1 MATPSK
7 RTRLSNKA
15 KLDIVIASK
24 KPGFKSEDIAKQY
37 GLGLLTVH
45 KILKEEG
52 KNGQCS
58 SPRDKSRDKS
68 DQTKTNRALPDSQIE
83 LEKRL
88 FQWILSTEKSGLLV
102 DGNFIKAR
110 VQA

>member
-24 KPGFKSEDIAKQY
+24 KPGFKYEDIAKQY
-37 GLGLLTVH
+37 GLGLSTVY

-52 KNGQCS
+52 
-58 SPRDKSRDKS
+58 
-68 DQTKTNRALPDSQIE
+68 
-83 LEKRL
+83 
-88 FQWILSTEKSGLLV
+88 
-102 DGNFIKAR
+102 
-110 VQA
+110 

>member
-37 GLGLLTVH
+37 GLGLSAFYVHMIPTVPH
-45 KILKEEG
+45 
-52 KNGQCS
+52 S
-58 SPRDKSRDKS
+58 
-68 DQTKTNRALPDSQIE
+68 
-83 LEKRL
+83 
-88 FQWILSTEKSGLLV
+88 
-102 DGNFIKAR
+102 IKL
-110 VQA
+110 